1 MDTVE
6 ITTQL
11 LPIKGKGTIIFNTQQ
26 QDNCSFHFA
35 NSDKKACIIIK
46 IDNQSLVS

>member
-11 LPIKGKGTIIFNTQQ
+11 LPIKGQGTIIFNTQQ

-35 NSDKKACIIIK
+35 DSDKKHALLLKLIRKAFC
-46 IDNQSLVS
+46 